1 MILLFG
7 VVPLGD
13 PNGGVLDKLVW
24 LLVVNPIAYAIF
36 NSLVTLIFYAI
47 LDEHIPVRPL
57 RYYIPLIIG
66 TYVVEVA
73 VMGALYLF
81 LDTFSLMGLIPF
93 FLAVFFVYSGLKGMR
108 AVMWHQGCT
117 YYKDRLKQYRKV
129 IFVITI
135 YVIILA
141 CWVIAYRELGRQGR
155 AILPFVLLVIV
166 FFFKKILLSVTDSFP
181 ITIAMLIAGLW
192 LENLDDVFQTIVF
205 PVVPDSDVFL
215 FFLLWLRKTA
225 ENVAYILFLTRGWF
239 RFRVWIKAFLKR
251 LFCPRKVTHA
261 DTKIIREDVNAD
273 DRGHGNQRPGYWRR
287 QIMFISLKFFSQVHS
302 NLHYLTLSPVLRHG
316 VNRRFYPVNEAA
328 KSDHAFPPGQYRNSI
343 LFAVTNLFT
352 TAVIG
357 VILLV
362 LFAHYRRH
370 AMAALRRTYESLLT
384 TPVYMGFVIAI
395 LCSSSI
401 LSTLVVQYHNRIWFY
416 SEGGPDA

>member
-1 MILLFG
+1 MIDPPSAIEQAHQLDHALAHARTQSVVSMDAEGKVLRAHHDSKHRPPSTQPHHHIQPSHHQHPQQHGGRGMHAFAEDLRAKSKRPWAWSLWFLIPILFITPISLMILLFG

-261 DTKIIREDVNAD
+261 DTKIIRETS
-273 DRGHGNQRPGYWRR
+273 
-287 QIMFISLKFFSQVHS
+287 M
-302 NLHYLTLSPVLRHG
+302 
-316 VNRRFYPVNEAA
+316 
-328 KSDHAFPPGQYRNSI
+328 
-343 LFAVTNLFT
+343 
-352 TAVIG
+352 
-357 VILLV
+357 
-362 LFAHYRRH
+362 
-370 AMAALRRTYESLLT
+370 LT
-384 TPVYMGFVIAI
+384 TVGTATSGPGTGGGRSCLSA
-395 LCSSSI
+395 SSSSARCI
-401 LSTLVVQYHNRIWFY
+401 LTCTT
-416 SEGGPDA
+416 